1 MCYQISLANDTDF
14 RESVHVEGKR
24 GVVLAALVIFLY
36 GFVFIR
42 MSVKEGVARLMP
54 VSEGIRWTDGDGAVR
69 RKEVWNMSGWSQGNR
84 RLLALGLIGIGCAVM
99 SGCGKSPAGGS
110 GEPTGSGGKKVV
122 PAATQLLNVSNDP
135 TRELWKDINTA
146 FVADYEKKTGK
157 VVSIKQSHAGS
168 SSQARAVIDGL
179 GADVVTLAMETDT
192 DAIRKAG
199 LMAEDWQSRLPNR
212 SIPYLSTIVFVVRKG
227 NPKGIKDWPDLGK
240 EGVEV
245 ITPNPKTSGNGK
257 LSFLGV
263 WGSVILRGG
272 TPEEAKSLV
281 TTIYKQTPVLD
292 TAARAATTTFAQ
304 KQIGDVHLTWES
316 EAHLEVDEAKGELE
330 IVYPPI
336 SIRAEPPVAWVDRNV
351 ERKNSA
357 DLAKAYL
364 EFTYTD
370 EGQRLFAKHFY
381 RPTKSEILAE
391 SAKQFP
397 EIRLFGIEEI
407 AKSWPEAIETFFAE
421 GKVFDQIYA
430 GDAGQTPLPTLKQE
444 AKK

>member
-1 MCYQISLANDTDF
+1 MNRWLENSKLVGRAAGWIAVCGLVLGCSKAPSGAGVGG
-14 RESVHVEGKR
+14 ES
-24 GVVLAALVIFLY
+24 
-36 GFVFIR
+36 
-42 MSVKEGVARLMP
+42 
-54 VSEGIRWTDGDGAVR
+54 
-69 RKEVWNMSGWSQGNR
+69 KEV
-84 RLLALGLIGIGCAVM
+84 
-99 SGCGKSPAGGS
+99 KP
-110 GEPTGSGGKKVV
+110 
-122 PAATQLLNVSNDP
+122 ATQLLNVANDP
-135 TRELWKDINTA
+135 TRELWKDINAA
-146 FVADYEKKTGK
+146 FAEDYEKKSGTK
-157 VVSIKQSHAGS
+157 VSVKQSHAGS

-199 LMAEDWQSRLPNR
+199 LIADDWQGRLPNR

-257 LSFLGV
+257 LSFLAA
-263 WGSVILRGG
+263 WGSVILRDG
-272 TPEEAKSLV
+272 TEEDAKKLV

-304 KQIGDVHLTWES
+304 KQIGDIHLTWES
-316 EAHLEVDEAKGELE
+316 EAHLEVEEAKGSLE

-351 ERKNSA
+351 ERKKSA
-357 DLAKAYL
+357 ELAKAYL

-381 RPTKSEILAE
+381 RPYKPEILAE
-391 SAKQFP
+391 FKEKFP
-397 EIRLFGIEEI
+397 EIRLFGIEEL
-407 AKSWPEAIETFFAE
+407 AKSWEEATVRFF
-421 GKVFDQIYA
+421 GDGQIFDQIYS
-430 GDAGQTPLPTLKQE
+430 GDAGSTPLPP
-444 AKK
+444 AKPTETK